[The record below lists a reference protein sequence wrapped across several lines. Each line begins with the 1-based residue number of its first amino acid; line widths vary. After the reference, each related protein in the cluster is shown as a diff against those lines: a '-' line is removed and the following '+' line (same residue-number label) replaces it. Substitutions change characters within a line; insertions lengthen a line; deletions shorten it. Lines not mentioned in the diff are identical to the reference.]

1 MRPFKQYIKDNF
13 LAIFISYLYFAIF
26 INIVNSIYI
35 CLNEKQEFSMFL
47 WNVIRFSIEE
57 IIAILIYFGGF
68 FLVALLKFIFRR

>member
-35 CLNEKQEFSMFL
+35 CLNEKQELNENESQVEKEKIV
-47 WNVIRFSIEE
+47 NKI
-57 IIAILIYFGGF
+57 FG
-68 FLVALLKFIFRR
+68 